1 MAKTVNVNSVFSTI
15 LSELN
20 TFKGE
25 LGSLK
30 GKYESGISI
39 IEGVTID
46 FGSWEDDA
54 AAKFVNYLT
63 GTLVPGINSIDA
75 DIGGGGFNSLQT
87 TTDGLIASISKC
99 NTLQQEVKVTK
110 KEMQTTPKTIR
121 VKTGTKKVAN
131 NPDWRPSYQGGTNT
145 DYGFH
150 EEDVYETQTNPAYT
164 ELEEALTQF
173 QADLEAE
180 VAVANGLFATLAG
193 IVFQGSAGSG
203 GTGGGAS
210 PEETPVPDD
219 APVEEAPAEEVPET
233 PPYQITDNGVIV
245 NGVQYDTISIGLNL
259 KDNNIDAGDYVVYDG
274 QVYTFGKRDGSKNVI
289 LYTLDGEAVTVGA
302 ADLASKGK
310 YVNDF
315 NEKRGVEV
323 SQPEEISGVMQAP
336 QLLYGPPP
344 ETPTVESLPDQE
356 IVTPGG
362 EQVSSPEEISGVM
375 QAPQLLYGPPPETP
389 TVESPPDQEIVTPGG
404 EQVSSPEGTQVIP
417 QPTSS
422 IPEGA
427 QQFGKDIG
435 GNNQN
440 FYASTQT
447 IGDGNTSMTVDVYY
461 DADTGNRVYIDNDT
475 GSVAICYQ
483 HEDGSIRT
491 MFTTT
496 SNGNLFANKNDGQK
510 GAETIFEVMRG
521 CQEAAAESS
530 VGATQEMI
538 DSQLTVHVA
547 DDRAKFNLQFE
558 PGESYDDVDGD
569 LAKLHGNWGKEI

>member
-164 ELEEALTQF
+164 ELEEALAQF

-193 IVFQGSAGSG
+193 IAFQGSAGSG

-344 ETPTVESLPDQE
+344 ETPTVES
-356 IVTPGG
+356 
-362 EQVSSPEEISGVM
+362 
-375 QAPQLLYGPPPETP
+375 
-389 TVESPPDQEIVTPGG
+389 PPDQEIVTPGG
-404 EQVSSPEGTQVIP
+404 EQVSSPEGTQVIT

-521 CQEAAAESS
+521 CQEAASESS